1 MKIEKREIK
10 NEWQP
15 DKIDLIQLYNARA
28 DEAAKLT
35 EELNKEGID
44 EDTADA
50 VRESLNSITKEA
62 EKIASLLDNWD
73 KPAQN
78 SDEGA
83 RAFNPLAT
91 MEMRKLGEMT
101 FNNEKRGKNNMSEN
115 NTSAEVRSFQRYIAN
130 GGIKGLTDEEAR
142 SLNTNG
148 AAAVLPVE
156 IYNELITDSKYSD
169 LLQRAKVFNEGGA
182 GKLYIPIASANSA
195 SWHTELATGSEAS
208 PTLTKIELG
217 GFELMRLMS
226 MSAAAD
232 SMTEAGFKSAMLQL
246 LASEV
251 VEALE
256 YSFINGTGSG
266 QPKGLANL
274 TWTESGAGK
283 NAIVTEETST
293 TGTFFDIS
301 FKDIASGLSLLPQ
314 KYARNAIL
322 LMSAETAYK
331 TIAAA
336 DDSNGS
342 PIYNIGEAAK
352 TVLGHEI
359 VISEHCPANTIFVVD
374 PRELYIRFSMPVQ
387 VETDRSSGFTSAS
400 VNIRALCVVDA
411 AWNTA
416 ACVRIT
422 KGATA

>member
-1 MKIEKREIK
+1 MEFRKYDLLLDGNRNHKKMALIE
-10 NEWQP
+10 
-15 DKIDLIQLYNARA
+15 LYQTRA
-28 DEAAKLT
+28 EEAEKL
-35 EELNKEGID
+35 EKELKKENID

-50 VRESLNSITKEA
+50 VRASLDSIVKEA
-62 EKIASLLDNWD
+62 ERIASLLDSWD
-73 KPAQN
+73 EPAAN

-83 RAFNPLAT
+83 RAFNVLAT
-91 MEMRKLGEMT
+91 MEMRNT
-101 FNNEKRGKNNMSEN
+101 NFNENKAGNKMSDN
-115 NTSAEVRSFQRYIAN
+115 KTSAEVRSFQRYIAN
-130 GGIKGLTDEEAR
+130 GGIKGLSDEEVR

-156 IYNELITDSKYSD
+156 IYEELITDSKYSD
-169 LLQRAKVFNEGGA
+169 LLQRAKVFNEQRA

-195 SWHTELATGSEAS
+195 SWHTELAAGTEAS

-217 GFELMRLMS
+217 GYELMRLMT

-232 SMTEAGFKSAMLQL
+232 SMTEADFKSAMLQL

-274 TWTESGAGK
+274 TWTTSGTGK

-293 TGTFFDIS
+293 SGTYYDIS

-352 TVLGHEI
+352 TVLGHEV
-359 VISEHCPANTIFVVD
+359 VISEHCPADTIFVVD

-422 KGATA
+422 KGAASA

>member
-1 MKIEKREIK
+1 MKLEKRSTAQEWHPSKIE
-10 NEWQP
+10 
-15 DKIDLIQLYNARA
+15 LINIYNARA
-28 DEAAKLT
+28 EEAEKLQT
-35 EELNKEGID
+35 ELRKEGID
-44 EDTADA
+44 EETADA
-50 VRESLNSITKEA
+50 VRSSLNSITTEA
-62 EKIASLLDNWD
+62 EKIAALLDSWD
-73 KPAQN
+73 EPAQN

-83 RAFNPLAT
+83 RAFNVLAT
-91 MEMRKLGEMT
+91 MEMR
-101 FNNEKRGKNNMSEN
+101 NNFSYKAGNKMSEN
-115 NTSAEVRSFQRYIAN
+115 TNTSAEVRSFQRYIAN
-130 GGIKGLTDEEAR
+130 GGIKGLTDEETR

-169 LLQRAKVFNEGGA
+169 LLQRAKVFNEQRA
-182 GKLYIPIASANSA
+182 GKLYIPIASANAA
-195 SWHTELATGSEAS
+195 SWHTELDAGTEAS

-217 GFELMRLMS
+217 GYELMRLMT

-274 TWTESGAGK
+274 TWNTSGTGK
-283 NAIVTEETST
+283 NAIVTEETATS
-293 TGTFFDIS
+293 GKYYEIS
-301 FKDIASGLSLLPQ
+301 FKDIANGLSLLPQ

-322 LMSAETAYK
+322 LMNAATAYN

-336 DDSNGS
+336 DDSNGA

-352 TVLGHEI
+352 TVLGREV
-359 VISEHCPANTIFVVD
+359 VISEHCPADTIYIVD

-411 AWNTA
+411 AWNST